1 MQMTAAFNV
10 HILFSKLLLIKLT
23 CLKNYCEEF
32 FSVFCGSGESFQKL
46 EKMTLNK
53 SITMP
58 TSWSSQIEFEKAYMQ
73 LSGGGLVY

>member
-23 CLKNYCEEF
+23 CLKNYCE
-32 FSVFCGSGESFQKL
+32 VFCGSGESFQKL